1 MDDTKE
7 LIARLNAMKDSLQ
20 VCVNHMNNNIIQA
33 GILGG
38 SVTVEP
44 YTTVLTKLH
53 EITYKC
59 TMDIYNLGM
68 LCSLLENSN
77 EEGIIH
83 KLKTYINSI
92 PMIYSF

>member
-44 YTTVLTKLH
+44 YTAVLTKLH

-77 EEGIIH
+77 EEE
-83 KLKTYINSI
+83 K
-92 PMIYSF
+92 

>member
-38 SVTVEP
+38 SVAVEP
-44 YTTVLTKLH
+44 YTTVHTKLH
-53 EITYKC
+53 KITSRC
-59 TMDIYNLGM
+59 TMDIYNLDK
-68 LCSLLENSN
+68 LCNLLESLS
-77 EEGIIH
+77 EEE
-83 KLKTYINSI
+83 KEKEL
-92 PMIYSF
+92 

>member
-7 LIARLNAMKDSLQ
+7 LITRLNAMKDALQ
-20 VCVNHMNNNIIQA
+20 VCVNHLNNNIIQP

-53 EITYKC
+53 KITSSC

-68 LCSLLENSN
+68 LCSFLENLN
-77 EEGIIH
+77 EEE
-83 KLKTYINSI
+83 K
-92 PMIYSF
+92 